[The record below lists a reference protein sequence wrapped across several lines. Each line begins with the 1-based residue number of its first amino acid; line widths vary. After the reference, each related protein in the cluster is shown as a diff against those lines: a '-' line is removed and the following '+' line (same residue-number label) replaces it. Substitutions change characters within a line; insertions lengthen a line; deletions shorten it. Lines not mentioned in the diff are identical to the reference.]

1 MVSSNRGR
9 AIVLATC
16 IGAFCVAMGLR
27 AEVNVWIGT
36 GTAGSLSVLLLWFS
50 ARPTARAVVGPK
62 PFMGV
67 VAGVAVGV
75 AMSFA
80 TWGLYPFAV
89 DLLPVV
95 QGEVETLYAL
105 LRQPPGPVRAFP
117 VLLLVVA
124 AEELVW
130 RGLAVDVLNPALG
143 RWRAVA
149 MAAILY
155 VLPQVAFRSPLLV
168 VVALLCGLVWGALR
182 ARTDGLTAPFVAHL
196 VWDIL
201 VFIAYPVA

>member
-9 AIVLATC
+9 AVVLATC
-16 IGAFCVAMGLR
+16 IGAFCAAMGLR
-27 AEVNVWIGT
+27 AEVSVWIGT
-36 GTAGSLSVLLLWFS
+36 GSAASLSLLLLWFG
-50 ARPTARAVVGPK
+50 ARPSARAVVGPK
-62 PFMGV
+62 PL
-67 VAGVAVGV
+67 AGLLVGIAVGV

-80 TWGLYPFAV
+80 TWGLYPIAV

-95 QGEVETLYAL
+95 QREVETLYDL

-117 VLLLVVA
+117 LLLLVVA
-124 AEELVW
+124 VEELVW
-130 RGLAVDVLNPALG
+130 RGLAVDVLSPSLG

-149 MAAILY
+149 VAALLY
-155 VLPQVAFRSPLLV
+155 VLPQIAFRSPLLV

>member
-1 MVSSNRGR
+1 MVSSDRSR
-9 AIVLATC
+9 AVVLATC
-16 IGAFCVAMGLR
+16 IGAFCAAMGLR

-36 GTAGSLSVLLLWFS
+36 GTAASLSLLLLWFG
-50 ARPTARAVVGPK
+50 ARPSVRSVVGPK
-62 PFMGV
+62 PLAGL
-67 VAGVAVGV
+67 VAGIVVGV

-80 TWGLYPFAV
+80 TWGLYPVAV
-89 DLLPVV
+89 DLLPIVE
-95 QGEVETLYAL
+95 GEVETLYDL

-117 VLLLVVA
+117 LLLLVVA
-124 AEELVW
+124 VEELVW
-130 RGLAVDVLNPALG
+130 RGLAVDVLSPALG
-143 RWRAVA
+143 RWRAVV
-149 MAAILY
+149 AAAFLY

-182 ARTDGLTAPFVAHL
+182 ARTEGLTAPFVAHL